1 MKAAV
6 KALLGNGTIA
16 YHPELAR
23 IGGSITAGVFLS
35 QMLYWTDKG
44 KLADGWIW
52 KTQEEWTKE
61 TALTKAEQVTARRH
75 LKERGLLEEKYG
87 GIPRQLYYRLNMER
101 LMELLSGESA
111 DGKQDAIS
119 GESDMPEGDI
129 VADSGEETTPAI
141 SETTREYSEIT
152 SPGGEKTGEPLVEE
166 YFGPRPDRDGD
177 PLQTKPWADRLAES
191 PWMAWH
197 PDCVH
202 PQGDVSA
209 EALQH
214 VGWMVEDLT
223 GLRPVDGEWTF
234 WLTESVRLYR
244 LAKGDWNVLE
254 RGIRNAWDREEKYQP
269 GNISRFADEVRKA
282 AGAKGE
288 TIGW

>member
-23 IGGSITAGVFLS
+23 VGGSITAGVFLS

-44 KLADGWIW
+44 KLANGWIW

-101 LMELLSGESA
+101 MMELLSGESV

-119 GESDMPEGDI
+119 GESDMLEGDI
-129 VADSGEETTPAI
+129 VDNSGEETTPAI
-141 SETTREYSEIT
+141 SETTSDYSEIT
-152 SPGGEKTGEPLVEE
+152 SPGGELTGEPLVEE
-166 YFGPRPDRDGD
+166 YFGQRPDRGDD
-177 PLQTKPWADRLAES
+177 PLRTKPWMERLAES
-191 PWMAWH
+191 PWMA
-197 PDCVH
+197 
-202 PQGDVSA
+202 
-209 EALQH
+209 
-214 VGWMVEDLT
+214 
-223 GLRPVDGEWTF
+223 
-234 WLTESVRLYR
+234 
-244 LAKGDWNVLE
+244 
-254 RGIRNAWDREEKYQP
+254 
-269 GNISRFADEVRKA
+269 
-282 AGAKGE
+282 
-288 TIGW
+288 